1 MPRIADRTPALAWQ
15 ERGSGPA
22 LLLVMGHRFSGRMWG
37 DLVDLLA
44 ADWRVLWFDNRG
56 TGDSEATRTATVQDL
71 AGDAL
76 AVLDAAG
83 VEAAHVFGV
92 SMGGVVAL
100 EAAMTTPSRVR
111 SLLVGC
117 SGVLTA
123 DKPRAPKSR
132 YAAYYL
138 PTWLSLRLAAPALYG
153 PFCTAERRAA
163 DLALLGEDRFDRRG
177 VIAQAK
183 AIADYSTTLEAVG
196 ALTVP
201 TMVLHGTA
209 DRVVPFAWGEE
220 LLRTVPGARLTAYRD
235 SGHNFIAERPHEVAA
250 DVTAFLTSVAWPR

>member
-1 MPRIADRTPALAWQ
+1 MPLTVNRAPQLSWH

-56 TGDSEATRTATVQDL
+56 TGASEATRTASVADL
-71 AGDAL
+71 TADAL

-83 VEAAHVFGV
+83 VEKAHVFGV
-92 SMGGVVAL
+92 SMGGVIAL
-100 EAAMTTPSRVR
+100 ELARTAPERAR
-111 SLLVGC
+111 SLVIGC

-138 PTWLSLRLAAPALYG
+138 PAWLSLKLAAPALYG
-153 PFCTAERRAA
+153 PFCSPARRSA
-163 DLALLGEDRFDRRG
+163 DLALLRDDSFDRGG
-177 VIAQAK
+177 VIAQAR
-183 AIADYSTTLEAVG
+183 AIAEYSTTLEAVS
-196 ALTVP
+196 ALDVP
-201 TMVLHGTA
+201 TLVLHGTA

-220 LLRTVPGARLTAYRD
+220 LARAVPGARLTAYRD
-235 SGHNFIAERPHEVAA
+235 SGHSFIAERPEEVAA
-250 DVTAFLTSVAWPR
+250 DVTSFLTSAGGQG